1 VNPLPVRVILV
12 VEPRQTLGGSTAV
25 ISIHVSFTICYVDV
39 GDIGVNA
46 HVCALEEEEH
56 ICMCSCTWMCVSIGV
71 FVYVYVCVC
80 VCMCM
85 CVCVCV
91 CVCTWRVCV
100 GGLCV
105 CVCVRHKIFS
115 LANSWPSNA
124 IKYKQT
130 WTDSHTKGSYLP
142 G

>member
-39 GDIGVNA
+39 GDIGVNV
-46 HVCALEEEEH
+46 HVCALEEEER
-56 ICMCSCTWMCVSIGV
+56 ICMCSCAWMCVSMCVSIGV
-71 FVYVYVCVC
+71 FVYVY
-80 VCMCM
+80 M

-91 CVCTWRVCV
+91 CMESVCV
-100 GGLCV
+100 GIVCLCV
-105 CVCVRHKIFS
+105 RTTKTNFFP